1 MKNPP
6 EWSAFRYNTN
16 HTLSYF
22 QHKTLYLQY
31 CRSTDYGYTR
41 LYVANSTHLRVQQ
54 VSAEQGGKVIDEI
67 WLIQSN
73 HGPFV

>member
-1 MKNPP
+1 MC
-6 EWSAFRYNTN
+6 TI
-16 HTLSYF
+16 
-22 QHKTLYLQY
+22 Y

-67 WLIQSN
+67 WLIQSQ